1 MSAETLLAWT
11 IRNSEYELKEV
22 PELQNSTGRLIKILG
37 CKHLL
42 LFVKK
47 EWWFRRQNQGPRG
60 YKQVPRRQKWEPQKT
75 VSRPWNLIKELWLEY
90 DQPQLDSKFL
100 LDLWFCFTFHFPAL
114 KKKKK
119 NSNVYILC
127 LHHDCLL
134 GLVGA
139 DNLFHGFQ
147 KSRDGEEFCPKV
159 LFNGL
164 LIDTLFRRLGWWNF
178 GLWTDPVTG

>member
-100 LDLWFCFTFHFPAL
+100 LDLWFCFTFHFPAFL
-114 KKKKK
+114 KKITVMFIFYACTTIVYWDCWGQITCSVGFKSPEMEK
-119 NSNVYILC
+119 NF
-127 LHHDCLL
+127 
-134 GLVGA
+134 A
-139 DNLFHGFQ
+139 
-147 KSRDGEEFCPKV
+147 PKFY
-159 LFNGL
+159 LM
-164 LIDTLFRRLGWWNF
+164 D
-178 GLWTDPVTG
+178 